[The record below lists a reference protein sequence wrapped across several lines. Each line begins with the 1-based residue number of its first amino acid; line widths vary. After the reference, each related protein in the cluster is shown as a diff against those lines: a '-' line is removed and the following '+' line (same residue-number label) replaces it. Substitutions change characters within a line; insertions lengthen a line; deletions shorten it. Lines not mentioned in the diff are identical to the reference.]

1 MTTFTEFVQNKALS
15 DRLPFAVDFD
25 MGIIESDKTET
36 IGRYEIRLQDDL
48 TVGESWFFGLI
59 QDFQNSNTTEFQLL
73 IKVLADKLKKA
84 MKLDSVAE
92 AGKYILTPKPEW
104 SDSDD
109 YLKFNIS
116 NKSDLDRVMS
126 LYRLLNNDLATDM
139 LLITFFMKSRYNTEW
154 TTGNTAS
161 MGVNQLRKVKDLI
174 KLEAN
179 GGIDPDEVIETE
191 DDSESEEK
199 AGK

>member
-36 IGRYEIRLQDDL
+36 VGRYEIRLQDDL

-59 QDFQNSNTTEFQLL
+59 QDFQNANTTEFQLL

-84 MKLDSVAE
+84 MKLESIAE
-92 AGKYILTPKPEW
+92 AGQYILTPKEEW
-104 SDSDD
+104 ADSDD
-109 YLKFNIS
+109 YLNFNIS
-116 NKSDLDRVMS
+116 NKTDLDRVLS
-126 LYRLLNNDLATDM
+126 LYRLLDNDLATDM
-139 LLITFFMKSRYNTEW
+139 LLITFFMKSRYNTDW

-161 MGVNQLRKVKDLI
+161 MGVNQLRKIKALI

-179 GGIDPDEVIETE
+179 GGIEPDEVVETE
-191 DDSESEEK
+191 ETEET